1 MTTLQSVW
9 LEWKSIIKVL
19 SAASTPQFSATSL
32 PNRFLLCKHF
42 AARFLCTL
50 CLPKPKF
57 QVKQTL
63 FSKWKK
69 GSTKSRRCP
78 SFFFFQR
85 HSDIPNHCK
94 TSGSCI
100 PNRYRGKNAICIMLL
115 CFFSPPSVIPLSP
128 NPGHL
133 CSTSCSKGERH
144 VPPEELWGRTRV
156 LLTHKVAN
164 MRKDA
169 FFIKG
174 WMLPHARACVQ
185 PEGYKTNPT
194 SVPQQQSS
202 SAEVLVL
209 EGWGLKAVSS
219 VSPL

>member
-1 MTTLQSVW
+1 
-9 LEWKSIIKVL
+9 
-19 SAASTPQFSATSL
+19 
-32 PNRFLLCKHF
+32 
-42 AARFLCTL
+42 
-50 CLPKPKF
+50 
-57 QVKQTL
+57 
-63 FSKWKK
+63 
-69 GSTKSRRCP
+69 
-78 SFFFFQR
+78 
-85 HSDIPNHCK
+85 
-94 TSGSCI
+94 
-100 PNRYRGKNAICIMLL
+100 MLL

-144 VPPEELWGRTRV
+144 VPPEELRGRTRV

-219 VSPL
+219 VSPLQPWSWAAPQSSCTALQQHGCSAHCCTATQNVLPSVLTSSTAASW